1 MTLLNIPLDWNQG
14 TKEPSSQDDIGAG
27 VGSRSPSEL
36 VRLRNVAVV
45 VMATTLWQ
53 PSYQYR
59 LASLSNI
66 QHLIKRL
73 SIRQTDYQCI
83 MTVLVLK

>member
-14 TKEPSSQDDIGAG
+14 TKEPSSQDDIG
-27 VGSRSPSEL
+27 VSRSPSEL

-45 VMATTLWQ
+45 VMTTTLWQ